1 MYYIVIVL
9 MLILSAYFSASEIS
23 FNASNKMR
31 LKKAAEEGSKT
42 AALAYKISED
52 FNTALSA
59 ILIGNNLAN
68 IAASTAATVVAVNLL
83 LQLTPGGNDG
93 LASTLATVVM
103 TIIVLIFGE
112 IIPKIV
118 AKNNADVAVRWFAY
132 PTKILTWI
140 LFPLVWLVMRLIN
153 LLTKLWGKD
162 DEDAPTVTEEELSS
176 IIEAIEEEGVINE
189 EKKELLQ
196 STLEF
201 RDTTVEE
208 ILTPRIDMSA
218 FNVADSAEKLE
229 RLAENSR
236 FSRIPVYENTID
248 NIIGILYLNHY
259 YKKMTEHE
267 QPQSIREL
275 LMEPC
280 FVHKTMKLPAA
291 LNLLRERKMHLAIVV
306 DEYGGTMGLVTMED
320 ILEEIVGDIW
330 DESDEIITECTQTGE
345 NTYEVSGDMNI
356 DDFFE
361 EIEFEPRDF
370 QCEYSTM
377 GGWAIQMLNAEPHIG
392 DSFTYAER
400 EQNDASDEDDEDE
413 HNAELCIVVSGMLDM
428 RVTLLT
434 VLIKKPQPKNNDK
447 EPEKEDVAESE
458 VMDEAPAP

>member
-1 MYYIVIVL
+1 MYITVIVV

-68 IAASTAATVVAVNLL
+68 IAASTAATVVAVSLVINV
-83 LQLTPGGNDG
+83 TGENNDA
-93 LASTLATVVM
+93 LASVLSTVVM
-103 TIIVLIFGE
+103 TLIVLIFGE

-132 PTKILTWI
+132 PTRILTWI
-140 LFPLVWLVMRLIN
+140 LFPLVWLVMRLIK

-176 IIEAIEEEGVINE
+176 IIKAIEEEGVIDE

-208 ILTPRIDMSA
+208 IITPRIDMLA
-218 FNVADSAEKLE
+218 FNISDSPKKLH
-229 RLAENSR
+229 RLAEESH

-259 YKKMTEHE
+259 YKKVTDKEKFK
-267 QPQSIREL
+267 SVREL

-291 LNLLRERKMHLAIVV
+291 LNLMRERKMHLAIVV
-306 DEYGGTMGLVTMED
+306 DEYGGTLGLITMED

-330 DESDEIITECTQTGE
+330 DESDDIVTEFTMT
-345 NTYEVSGDMNI
+345 NDSTYEVSGDMNI
-356 DDFFE
+356 DDFFA
-361 EIEFEPRDF
+361 EIDFEPKEF
-370 QCEYSTM
+370 TCEYSTM
-377 GGWAIQMLNAEPHIG
+377 GGWAIEMLNADPHVG
-392 DSFTYAER
+392 DSFTFCDMTEEEEENA
-400 EQNDASDEDDEDE
+400 DDDED
-413 HNAELCIVVSGMLDM
+413 AFKTELCVVVSEMEDL
-428 RVTLLT
+428 RITLLT
-434 VLIKKPQPKNNDK
+434 VLIRKIAIGEKKESAK
-447 EPEKEDVAESE
+447 ELAEA
-458 VMDEAPAP
+458 EA

>member
-1 MYYIVIVL
+1 MYVVIIVL
-9 MLILSAYFSASEIS
+9 MLILSAFFSASEIS

-42 AALAYKISED
+42 AAVAYKITED

-68 IAASTAATVVAVNLL
+68 IAASTAATVVAMSLILAITGKN
-83 LQLTPGGNDG
+83 NDG
-93 LASTLATVVM
+93 LASVLSTVVM
-103 TIIVLIFGE
+103 TLIVLIFGE
-112 IIPKIV
+112 IVPKIV

-132 PTKILTWI
+132 PIKVLTWI

-162 DEDAPTVTEEELSS
+162 DKDAPTVTEEELSS
-176 IIEAIEEEGVINE
+176 IIEAIEEEGVIDE

-208 ILTPRIDMSA
+208 ILTPRIDMLA
-218 FNVADSAEKLE
+218 FNVSDPSKKLQRMAGE
-229 RLAENSR
+229 SH
-236 FSRIPVYENTID
+236 FSRIPVYEETID

-259 YKKMTEHE
+259 YKKMTDEE
-267 QPQSIREL
+267 EKPRSIREL

-291 LNLLRERKMHLAIVV
+291 LNLMRERKMHLAIVV
-306 DEYGGTMGLVTMED
+306 DEYGGTMGLITMED

-330 DESDEIITECTQTGE
+330 DESDEIVNECVEVGD

-356 DDFFE
+356 DDFFA
-361 EIEFEPRDF
+361 EIDFEPKEFE
-370 QCEYSTM
+370 CEYSTM
-377 GGWAIQMLNAEPHIG
+377 GGWAIEMLNADPHVG
-392 DSFTYAER
+392 DSFTFSDMNEEEEA
-400 EQNDASDEDDEDE
+400 DEDDEE
-413 HNAELCIVVSGMLDM
+413 SFKTELCVVVSEMEDL
-428 RVTLLT
+428 RITLLT
-434 VLIKKPQPKNNDK
+434 VLIRKIPLGEKP
-447 EPEKEDVAESE
+447 EDETEAE
-458 VMDEAPAP
+458 DE